1 MGMQTTT
8 LKTIDAE
15 GGRVGGY
22 LVVWGSP
29 EQRDLQGEYFTPE
42 TELGL
47 DWYDQRPALY
57 HHGLDGSVKA
67 AVIGVIDTLRADST
81 GVWAEAQLDTRQR
94 YVRTIQKL
102 VDKGALGWS
111 SGSLPH
117 LVEVAD
123 DGRIVRWPIV
133 EGSLTPTPA
142 EPRRTD
148 VRTIKSAYE
157 ALGLDGARLG
167 LASTE
172 YSVLST
178 EIEKRTARQQHNGGK
193 AVDEIVM
200 ENEAVE
206 QPARKRLP
214 VAGKDDALKAHISVG
229 SPYDTLDAMDLLH
242 GYVLLRAGKSFH
254 GVSEQYAN
262 ALAHKVRKAGLS
274 GLKADELTY
283 STQAGF
289 GDEWVPDLW
298 SAQIWQK
305 ARLENVILPL
315 FRAVE
320 MPSNPFELPIEGT
333 DPTVYFVPET
343 TDEAQQTLAGSAN
356 PIPDS
361 KIGSGKV
368 QLNAK
373 KLALRVGFSA
383 ELVEDAIVPVLNIY
397 REQAMRAI
405 TDSIDYVLLNGDT
418 ATSGNINKNGG
429 TPASTDRYMAFNGL
443 RKLALV
449 TNADTPPNRVDA
461 AGAPTLALLRQAR
474 FTMDPKY
481 SSRPSD
487 LAWLVDGG
495 TYAKLLGLTEFLTM
509 EKAGALATAQTGQI
523 GFMDGAPVFVS
534 AEMQLTDGANGKVNS
549 TTPANNT
556 KGTALCVYR
565 PGWMVGYRRRIAVS
579 VDYLPYYDSYQLTAT
594 VRLALANF
602 DTDVAAALYN
612 VSV

>member
-1 MGMQTTT
+1 M
-8 LKTIDAE
+8 
-15 GGRVGGY
+15 
-22 LVVWGSP
+22 
-29 EQRDLQGEYFTPE
+29 
-42 TELGL
+42 
-47 DWYDQRPALY
+47 
-57 HHGLDGSVKA
+57 
-67 AVIGVIDTLRADST
+67 
-81 GVWAEAQLDTRQR
+81 
-94 YVRTIQKL
+94 
-102 VDKGALGWS
+102 
-111 SGSLPH
+111 
-117 LVEVAD
+117 
-123 DGRIVRWPIV
+123 
-133 EGSLTPTPA
+133 
-142 EPRRTD
+142 
-148 VRTIKSAYE
+148 
-157 ALGLDGARLG
+157 
-167 LASTE
+167 
-172 YSVLST
+172 
-178 EIEKRTARQQHNGGK
+178 
-193 AVDEIVM
+193 DEIVM

-214 VAGKDDALKAHISVG
+214 VASKDDALKAHISVG

-305 ARLENVILPL
+305 ARLENVVLPL

-343 TDEAQQTLAGSAN
+343 TDEAQQTLAGSGN

-405 TDSIDYVLLNGDT
+405 TDSIDHVLLNGDT

-429 TPASTDRYMAFNGL
+429 TPAGTDRYMAFNGL

-461 AGAPTLALLRQAR
+461 AGSPTLALLRQAR

-534 AEMQLTDGANGKVNS
+534 PEMPLTDGANGKVS
-549 TTPANNT
+549 TTTANNT